1 MGGPPPKATAVTNL
15 AVGADVDG
23 VILPAAGGP
32 NIRLMG
38 WRARAGAGAAT
49 FNIKNGAT
57 GATGTVIAPVALLAN
72 EDDGEWF
79 GPMGIDANL
88 GISID
93 WLTGAPDITIYWASL

>member
-1 MGGPPPKATAVTNL
+1 MPAAKATAVSFA
-15 AVGADVDG
+15 AVGADVDA

-38 WRARAGAGAAT
+38 WQARAGAGAAT

-57 GATGTVIAPVALLAN
+57 GATGAVLVPVALLASTS
-72 EDDGEWF
+72 DGQWF
-79 GPMGIDANL
+79 GENGLDANA

-93 WLTGAPDITIYWASL
+93 WLTGAPDITIFWASL